1 MNIPNLVTLSR
12 IPLMFL
18 IVGCLFIPVKGM
30 ATVAFLLFIVAA
42 WSDWLDG
49 YLARCYGLVSD
60 FGILMDALTD
70 KILMVGML
78 IAFLALGILPG
89 WALFAVLLI
98 LSREFFITGLR
109 LVAAS
114 KGKVLAA
121 ERGGKW
127 KTGFQMAAVIIL
139 LLWWAI
145 IRDFGIG
152 EDSGLATMLRWA
164 GLGVFV
170 VATVQTVVSGTQ
182 YLVKYW
188 KMFTT
193 GES

>member
-1 MNIPNLVTLSR
+1 MNIPNIVTLSR
-12 IPLMFL
+12 IPFLFL
-18 IVGCLFIPVKGM
+18 IVGCLFIPTKGM
-30 ATVAFLLFIVAA
+30 ATAAFLLFVVAA

-49 YLARCYGLVSD
+49 YLARSQGLVSD

-78 IAFLALGILPG
+78 ITFLVLGILPG

-127 KTGFQMAAVIIL
+127 KTVLQIVAVIVL
-139 LLWWAI
+139 LLAWAMVK
-145 IRDFGIG
+145 DFSCAADGVLVG
-152 EDSGLATMLRWA
+152 TLHWA
-164 GLGVFV
+164 GLGVFIL
-170 VATVQTVVSGTQ
+170 ATVQTVISGTG

-188 KMFTT
+188 GMLT
-193 GES
+193 GKE

>member
-18 IVGCLFIPVKGM
+18 IAGFLYIPVTGM
-30 ATVAFLLFIVAA
+30 ATVAFVLFIVAA

-78 IAFLALGILPG
+78 IALLALSILPG

-98 LSREFFITGLR
+98 LSREFVITGLR

-127 KTGFQMAAVIIL
+127 KTVFQMTAVIVL

-145 IRDFGIG
+145 VKDFGVDPG
-152 EDSGLATMLRWA
+152 SGFATFLEWA
-164 GLGVFV
+164 GLVVFV
-170 VATVQTVVSGTQ
+170 VATVQTVLSGAQ
-182 YLVKYW
+182 YLAKYW
-188 KMFTT
+188 TMFTT